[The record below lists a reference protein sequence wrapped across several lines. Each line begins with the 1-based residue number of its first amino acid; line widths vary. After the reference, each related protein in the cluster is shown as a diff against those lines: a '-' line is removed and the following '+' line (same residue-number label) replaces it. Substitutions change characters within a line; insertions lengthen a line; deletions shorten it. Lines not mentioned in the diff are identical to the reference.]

1 MKMIKVER
9 MPQTVHYSGKTYGP
23 SEKPLSVPEELA
35 AALGLTPVNGSF
47 SPEATAEVDH
57 QELEA
62 SRTLAT
68 QAKENLDKLVI
79 QLAPLAQEGEM
90 PDQVLAR
97 VVSERQHFDKL
108 LKGTADEVLKRGD
121 FVKVPRFDD
130 QHPGG
135 MDVRQAVAAGFDD
148 LKAEADMLRQQVA
161 DLTRDLEGK
170 KGETAHAVEQ
180 WTATQEQVNALTAQL
195 AEAQARPVLP
205 ADARERLVK
214 VKGISDALADQALE
228 ALKATPEQ
236 PQGG

>member
-23 SEKPLSVPEELA
+23 SEKPLNVPEELA
-35 AALGLTPVNGSF
+35 AALGLTPANGSF
-47 SPEATAEVDH
+47 SAEATAEVDH

-68 QAKENLDKLVI
+68 QAKDNLDKLVV
-79 QLAPLAQEGEM
+79 QLAPLAQDGEM

-97 VVSERQHFDKL
+97 VVSELD
-108 LKGTADEVLKRGD
+108 G
-121 FVKVPRFDD
+121 KVR
-130 QHPGG
+130 
-135 MDVRQAVAAGFDD
+135 
-148 LKAEADMLRQQVA
+148 EA
-161 DLTRDLEGK
+161 
-170 KGETAHAVEQ
+170 AHAVEQ
-180 WTATQEQVNALTAQL
+180 WGVTQEQVNALTAQL

-205 ADARERLVK
+205 ADARERLIK

-228 ALKATPEQ
+228 ALKAEPEQ